1 MNSNVTAVRYFSKT
15 GNTEKLAAEIA
26 KTTGDKA
33 LTLEYPV
40 QDKIDILFLGAS
52 VYWGGIDE
60 KVKEFI
66 RNLDAKLVGSVAVF
80 STSAL
85 AERAYPDMKKLLN
98 ARGIKTINENFYC
111 RGQFKIMHRNRPDE
125 ADLKAAREFA
135 LSLKNGKVRI

>member
-98 ARGIKTINENFYC
+98 ARGIKTTNENFYC
-111 RGQFKIMHRNRPDE
+111 RGQFKIMHRNRPDK

-135 LSLKNGKVRI
+135 LSLKYGKVRI